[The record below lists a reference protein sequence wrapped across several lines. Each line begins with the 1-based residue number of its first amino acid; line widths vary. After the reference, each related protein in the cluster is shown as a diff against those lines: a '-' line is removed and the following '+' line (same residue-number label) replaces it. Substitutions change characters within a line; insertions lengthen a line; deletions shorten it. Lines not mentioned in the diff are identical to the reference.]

1 MNSWNVRHGS
11 NPNYKKVKIK
21 IQKNVEKEERMN
33 NNKTTSYFPVLFRV
47 CLCEWVC
54 VSIQTGLGLNLHHP

>member
-33 NNKTTSYFPVLFRV
+33 QQNNILFSR
-47 CLCEWVC
+47 
-54 VSIQTGLGLNLHHP
+54 PF